1 MGNQNCRPA
10 FYFKELAR
18 KRNFKNLTKSL
29 AERCQLKE
37 CGNFSD
43 VEEAPQ
49 SLPLFSSERNF
60 GTLNLANGETHI
72 EIEIKCFELT
82 TRYPASECI

>member
-1 MGNQNCRPA
+1 MGNQHCRSG
-10 FYFKELAR
+10 FYFKELVR

-43 VEEAPQ
+43 VDEDPQ
-49 SLPLFSSERNF
+49 SSMESMANAHPRIFVAFRFAHLI
-60 GTLNLANGETHI
+60 TILALKAQGM
-72 EIEIKCFELT
+72 
-82 TRYPASECI
+82 